1 MSGYKLVKHHHT
13 GKALWLC
20 LTSRP
25 KAWRT
30 KVTWPHHHQ
39 HHHQWHRFLS
49 VRLTRAGIIDR
60 ISKPVRSDERKK
72 SGLTFELKSIMKN
85 FWHRLIYF
93 LSKTRRINFSGFRHN
108 QQLFLVL
115 IGSRKKPF
123 LTFSV
128 NLEFLNSLGS
138 FFTHLQIT
146 HSQKHRKRAYC

>member
-1 MSGYKLVKHHHT
+1 MSGYKLVKHHYT

-20 LTSRP
+20 FTSLA
-25 KAWRT
+25 KARRT

-39 HHHQWHRFLS
+39 HHHHQWHRFLS

-108 QQLFLVL
+108 QQLFSVF
-115 IGSRKKPF
+115 IGSSRKKPF

-128 NLEFLNSLGS
+128 STWNFLIVSSLFS
-138 FFTHLQIT
+138 HIYKLLI
-146 HSQKHRKRAYC
+146 H

>member
-13 GKALWLC
+13 GKALWQC
-20 LTSRP
+20 FTSRQ
-25 KAWRT
+25 KARLA

-72 SGLTFELKSIMKN
+72 IGINLRIKIDHEKLLTSFDL
-85 FWHRLIYF
+85 
-93 LSKTRRINFSGFRHN
+93 
-108 QQLFLVL
+108 
-115 IGSRKKPF
+115 
-123 LTFSV
+123 FSV
-128 NLEFLNSLGS
+128 KNSTNQFFWVSSQPTTFFGFDRFQQKEAIFDIFSQYLKFLNSLGS

-146 HSQKHRKRAYC
+146 HSQKH